1 MDTNAHERCSGPRP
15 GGRFASRRARS
26 GFSFIEVLLATLVVG
41 TVLVAA
47 TSSITGSVQAKHIL
61 VGEPGIALGLAR
73 EIHTVAQVLP
83 RDAGDG
89 VAATVGSEVAVLDD
103 LDGATFSP
111 PLAANLASLSQSA
124 GWSQQVA
131 IDTVTLAA
139 PDQLATS
146 ADGSAVLLR
155 LTVTV
160 REGASVV
167 GSYTWWL
174 NP

>member
-1 MDTNAHERCSGPRP
+1 MTTKAHEQCSGPEP
-15 GGRFASRRARS
+15 GGRPSSRRAQS
-26 GFSFIEVLLATLVVG
+26 GFSFIEVMLATMVVG

-73 EIHTVAQVLP
+73 EIHSMAQTLP
-83 RDAGDG
+83 RGAGDG
-89 VAATVGSEVAVLDD
+89 IPAAVGSEVRELDD

-111 PLAANLASLSQSA
+111 PLAATRTSLTQSA
-124 GWSQQVA
+124 GWSQEVA

-139 PDQLATS
+139 PDRLATD
-146 ADGSAVLLR
+146 ADGRAVLLR
-155 LTVTV
+155 LTVTI
-160 REGASVV
+160 REGATVV